1 MTEKSIK
8 KNEKTSKRF
17 LTKEKI
23 ISILKKENP
32 FLKKKYHVS
41 RLGIF
46 GSYARGD
53 YTEKS
58 DVDILV
64 EFSKPLG
71 FEYFDLKQY
80 VEQKLKKNVDL
91 VNIKALHRVIK
102 DTVLSESEFI
112 KS

>member
-1 MTEKSIK
+1 MTKLSG
-8 KNEKTSKRF
+8 KNAKLTEQS

-23 ISILKKENP
+23 VTILKKENP
-32 FLKKKYHVS
+32 YLKRKYHVS
-41 RLGIF
+41 KIGLF

-53 YTEKS
+53 YNQKS
-58 DVDILV
+58 DVDLLV

-71 FEYFDLKQY
+71 FEYFDLKNH

-91 VNIKALHRVIK
+91 VNIKSLHRVIK
-102 DTVLSESEFI
+102 DDILAESEFI